1 MKKITGEFLG
11 VCQKEEQA
19 IRALLSEHMPDVF
32 INRKIEWEWCRSI
45 RRAGYC
51 LLYSTRPLAQ
61 IRITNAVENDDIMAT
76 VRHEL
81 IHAFLPFKEHH
92 GDLFHAA
99 MALLK
104 ANGLHVSYGAT
115 CTIKES
121 AFKWLLYTDKGE
133 KHYYTRK
140 NRTIS
145 FLLENQGFEIDGV
158 KYYVKK
164 LH

>member
-1 MKKITGEFLG
+1 MKKITGAFLEE
-11 VCQKEEQA
+11 CRKEEQA
-19 IRALLSEHMPDVF
+19 IRSLLSQHMPDVF
-32 INRKIEWEWCRSI
+32 NNRKIEWEWCRSI
-45 RRAGYC
+45 RMAGYC

-81 IHAFLPFKEHH
+81 IHAFLPFREKH

-99 MALLK
+99 MTLLE
-104 ANGLHVSYGAT
+104 ANGRHVSYGAT

-121 AFKWLLYTDKGE
+121 AFKWVLYTDKGE
-133 KHYYTRK
+133 KSYYTRK
-140 NRTIS
+140 NRAIS

-158 KYYVKK
+158 KHYVKK